1 MNTRSFLFAHWEG
14 GGNTPPVFALVR
26 RLVERGHR
34 VHVLSDL
41 CHRGEVEALGA
52 SFSAWTGVPA
62 RPDKS
67 AQYDPMRDWEA
78 EGAED

>member
-1 MNTRSFLFAHWEG
+1 MTRHAFLFTHWEG

-26 RLVERGHR
+26 RLVARGHR

-41 CHRGEVEALGA
+41 CHRPEAEALGA
-52 SFSAWTGVPA
+52 SFGAWTGMPA

-67 AQYDPMRDWEA
+67 AR
-78 EGAED
+78 